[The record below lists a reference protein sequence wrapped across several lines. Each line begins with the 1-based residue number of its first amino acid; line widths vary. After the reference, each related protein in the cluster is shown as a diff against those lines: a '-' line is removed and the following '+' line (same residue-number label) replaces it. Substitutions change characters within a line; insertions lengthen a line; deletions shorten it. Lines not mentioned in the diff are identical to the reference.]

1 MQKITH
7 LSGKVIPLDMNDV
20 DTDLII
26 PAQHLTNTSREGY
39 GKNLFIRLRQS
50 DPHFVFNQAQFAD
63 ATVLVAGQNFG
74 CGSSREHAV
83 WALQEAGI
91 HAVIAASFGD
101 IFFNN
106 SGKNG
111 LLLIQVPLPTIQT
124 LLTQA
129 AEGDCIAQI
138 DISQQKI
145 TFSTGRES
153 LHFEIDPFRKHCLL
167 HGLDD
172 LDYLL
177 SHQTQIA
184 QFETKHAPHQFTP
197 DKLTS

>member
-1 MQKITH
+1 
-7 LSGKVIPLDMNDV
+7 MNDV

-50 DPHFVFNQAQFAD
+50 DPGFVFNHAIFAD
-63 ATVLVAGQNFG
+63 ATILVAGQNFG

-91 HAVIAASFGD
+91 RAVIAVSFGD

-111 LLLIQVPLPTIQT
+111 LLLIQLPLQTIHM
-124 LLTQA
+124 LLAHA
-129 AEGDCIAQI
+129 ADGSCIAQI
-138 DISQQKI
+138 DIAAQKI
-145 TFSTGRES
+145 MFSAETES

-172 LDYLL
+172 LDYLI
-177 SHQTQIA
+177 SHQTRIT
-184 QFETKHAPHQFTP
+184 QFEREHAKNQFIATQ
-197 DKLTS
+197 

>member
-1 MQKITH
+1 MEKITRI
-7 LSGKVIPLDMNDV
+7 SGKVIPLDMNDV

-50 DPHFVFNQAQFAD
+50 DPAFVFNRPIFAD
-63 ATVLVAGQNFG
+63 ATILIAGQNFG

-91 HAVIAASFGD
+91 RAVIGVSFGD

-111 LLLIQVPLPTIQT
+111 LLLIQLPLQTIQV
-124 LLTQA
+124 LLAEA
-129 AEGDCIAQI
+129 AEGGCIAHI
-138 DISQQKI
+138 DIAAQKI
-145 TFSTGRES
+145 IFSAEKES

-172 LDYLL
+172 LDYLI
-177 SHQTQIA
+177 SHQAGIA
-184 QFETKHAPHQFTP
+184 QFEMEHAKNQFIAIP
-197 DKLTS
+197 